1 VREHCCADGGNRI
14 SQFIDEN
21 VAAMFRDRTKV
32 GAHYRIATEVKRIR
46 GRCAGSHKIHG
57 AHGAHFLYSIHRAD
71 ASVVVPH
78 AAVRGAEG

>member
-1 VREHCCADGGNRI
+1 VHEHGCADGGNRI

-21 VAAMFRDRTKV
+21 VAALFRDRTKV

-57 AHGAHFLYSIHRAD
+57 AHFLYSIHRAD